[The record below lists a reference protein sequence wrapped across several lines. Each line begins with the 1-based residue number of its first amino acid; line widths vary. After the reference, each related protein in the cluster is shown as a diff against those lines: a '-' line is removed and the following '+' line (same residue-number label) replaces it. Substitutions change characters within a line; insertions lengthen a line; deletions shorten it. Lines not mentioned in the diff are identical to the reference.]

1 MHPFFNEPVSP
12 LELARANFKSAWA
25 KIHGLR
31 PKGVLRVIFQCI
43 GSVVNMKL
51 RFVAFAQKLSGFFNI
66 WLLLAVLVFAGMLL
80 QSSGFDF
87 SGGNKIDSD
96 GKFTISGPVRVSDG
110 DSLRFG
116 DERVRLIGID
126 APELDQTCTNPDGT
140 PWPCGRASQQRLLQ
154 LVKEGALKCTY
165 ERRDRYDRALAV
177 CTVDDVD
184 IGGAMVLAGLAISYD
199 DYPEQEANARTSRV
213 GMWQGEFITPRN
225 WRRGER

>member
-1 MHPFFNEPVSP
+1 
-12 LELARANFKSAWA
+12 
-25 KIHGLR
+25 
-31 PKGVLRVIFQCI
+31 
-43 GSVVNMKL
+43 MKL

-66 WLLLAVLVFAGMLL
+66 WLLLAALVFAGMLM
-80 QSSGFDF
+80 QSNGFDF
-87 SGGNKIDSD
+87 SDVKETSPD

-126 APELDQTCTNPDGT
+126 APELDQTCTNPDGS
-140 PWPCGRASQQRLLQ
+140 PWPCGLAAQQRLLQ

-177 CTVDDVD
+177 CLVDDVD
-184 IGGAMVLAGLAISYD
+184 IGGAMVLEGLAVSYD
-199 DYPEQEANARTSRV
+199 DYPDQEADARRNRK
-213 GMWQGEFITPRN
+213 GMWEGEFITPRN

>member
-1 MHPFFNEPVSP
+1 
-12 LELARANFKSAWA
+12 
-25 KIHGLR
+25 
-31 PKGVLRVIFQCI
+31 
-43 GSVVNMKL
+43 MKL
-51 RFVAFAQKLSGFFNI
+51 RFLAFAQKLSGFFNI

-87 SGGNKIDSD
+87 SGIKEINSE
-96 GKFTISGPVRVSDG
+96 GKFTITGRAGVSDG

-116 DERVRLIGID
+116 NERVRLIGID
-126 APELDQTCTNPDGT
+126 APELDQTCINSSGD
-140 PWPCGRASQQRLLQ
+140 PWPCGRVSHERLLQ

-199 DYPEQEANARTSRV
+199 DYPDQEAIARENKA